1 MMIITSIIE
10 SVIIFIAL
18 YCICII
24 FSFDNI
30 SELFKCRE
38 KVEKLVRTPKTIEAV
53 YRKIPDISPGLI
65 LFQSL
70 FLGAYN
76 RGAYIRGL
84 ITGRTFA
91 SKKRITY
98 LYIGIIT
105 AFIIIRVLCFSTTI
119 MVDFVIILLIIFIL
133 AFAFK
138 LEFGNF
144 IGCWKFLNTFN
155 VNISI
160 F

>member
-105 AFIIIRVLCFSTTI
+105 AFII